1 MVLLGAVTAHPGSW
15 CKHGVVALPIRCV
28 ALTLSTRLPRLQSG
42 LLGSALQFRGL
53 RSAATAPAQLRALSL
68 LRQSLR
74 QPRQQM
80 ARVSAVAAPA
90 QVRPLGHC
98 CCCCFAHA
106 A

>member
-1 MVLLGAVTAHPGSW
+1 MRSVVLN
-15 CKHGVVALPIRCV
+15 
-28 ALTLSTRLPRLQSG
+28 LSTRLPRLQSG

-53 RSAATAPAQLRALSL
+53 RSAATTPAQLRALSL

-90 QVRPLGHC
+90 QVRPPAGHC
-98 CCCCFAHA
+98 CCCLLCSCCLIV
-106 A
+106 